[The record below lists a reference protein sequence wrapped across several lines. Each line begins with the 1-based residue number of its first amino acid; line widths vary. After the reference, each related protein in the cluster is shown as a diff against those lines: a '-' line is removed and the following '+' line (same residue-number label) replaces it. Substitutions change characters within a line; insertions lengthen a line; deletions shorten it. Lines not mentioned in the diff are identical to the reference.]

1 MYKYKKINTVAGM
14 ENPVKGEKNHLICS
28 KHERCKSLLFPTLET
43 SHFFQNK
50 RELPIG

>member
-1 MYKYKKINTVAGM
+1 MYKKINTVAGL
-14 ENPVKGEKNHLICS
+14 ENPDKGEKTTYLLIYS